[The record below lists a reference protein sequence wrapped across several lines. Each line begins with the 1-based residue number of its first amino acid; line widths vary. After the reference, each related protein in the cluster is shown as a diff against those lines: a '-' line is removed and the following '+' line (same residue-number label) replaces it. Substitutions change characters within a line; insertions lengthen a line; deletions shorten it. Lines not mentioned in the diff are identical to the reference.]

1 MNGINLEFFIKKIS
15 YSVGENID
23 LSQVPMLMRRKLS
36 PVGKI
41 ALSTMLECYDGS
53 DDLKLC
59 YASRYGELERV
70 LKLIRQKNEENEISP
85 TGFSFSVH
93 NSTIGFFSLL
103 KNLHHSYNSVAAGED
118 TLAYG
123 LLDAVMNRGK
133 TLFCYAESVDRYES
147 VSILIDEKNGERV
160 RLKSNNEKLESN
172 SFTEFLKGGRYIC
185 PLYIMERVND

>member
-59 YASRYGELERV
+59 YASRYGEL
-70 LKLIRQKNEENEISP
+70 
-85 TGFSFSVH
+85 
-93 NSTIGFFSLL
+93 
-103 KNLHHSYNSVAAGED
+103 
-118 TLAYG
+118 
-123 LLDAVMNRGK
+123 
-133 TLFCYAESVDRYES
+133 
-147 VSILIDEKNGERV
+147 
-160 RLKSNNEKLESN
+160 
-172 SFTEFLKGGRYIC
+172 
-185 PLYIMERVND
+185 

>member
-70 LKLIRQKNEENEISP
+70 LKLIKQKNEENEISP

-93 NSTIGFFSLL
+93 NSNIGLFSLIN
-103 KNLHHSYNSVAAGED
+103 KIHSGYNSVAAGED
-118 TLAYG
+118 TFACG

-185 PLYIMERVND
+185 PLFIMERIND

>member
-15 YSVGENID
+15 YSIGENID

-70 LKLIRQKNEENEISP
+70 LKLIKQKNEENEISP

-118 TLAYG
+118 TFACG

-147 VSILIDEKNGERV
+147 VYRIFKGRSIYLSFIHYGEG
-160 RLKSNNEKLESN
+160 K
-172 SFTEFLKGGRYIC
+172 
-185 PLYIMERVND
+185 